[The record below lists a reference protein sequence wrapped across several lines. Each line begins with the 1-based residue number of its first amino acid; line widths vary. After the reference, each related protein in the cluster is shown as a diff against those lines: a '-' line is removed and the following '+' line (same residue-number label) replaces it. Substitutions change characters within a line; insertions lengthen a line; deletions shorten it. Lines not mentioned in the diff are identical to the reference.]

1 MAKMNKILI
10 IEDDISINKILS
22 YELKN
27 KLVSLGIGIYYIP
40 LKSKKEYKSLGNMAM

>member
-27 KLVSLGIGIYYIP
+27 KDYQVDSLYDGQDACQW
-40 LKSKKEYKSLGNMAM
+40 SLSID